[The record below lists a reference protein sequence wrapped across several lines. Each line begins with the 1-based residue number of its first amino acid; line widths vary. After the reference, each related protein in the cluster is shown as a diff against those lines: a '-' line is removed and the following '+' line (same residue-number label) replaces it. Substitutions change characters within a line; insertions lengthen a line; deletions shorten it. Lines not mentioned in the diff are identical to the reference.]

1 MKFLDY
7 KNIVA
12 LVWILQIWWNL
23 IKVQLQFKILK

>member
-12 LVWILQIWWNL
+12 LV
-23 IKVQLQFKILK
+23 